1 MKNALTLILV
11 SALALSACGPKA
23 GTFALKQGTPAYTL
37 ALDLA
42 KISPALAPDKTT
54 VLVETKT
61 FKVTAAEVIQSAR
74 DLMGT
79 RSDQLK
85 SFDAG
90 QLKQIFDQN
99 AESMAER
106 RLIAAA
112 AAEAKTIVTPDEL
125 QQVLQSQYAQA
136 GGEQAFLDALK
147 KAEVS
152 IDHVKASIQDSL
164 LINKFLTAAAEKGA
178 VVTEDELRRA
188 YAEEAA
194 GDKTASVRHI
204 LLMTQGKT
212 DQEKAAARAKIEG
225 LLAKARAGADFAELA
240 KTYSEDPGSKANG
253 GLYEN
258 FPRGQMVKSFEDA
271 AFSVPVGQLSG
282 VIETPYG
289 YHILKVIDR
298 KKETRSF
305 EEARAEIESRL
316 KKDKESTVAKDY
328 VQGLKDKAGFKVI
341 GL

>member
-1 MKNALTLILV
+1 MKNALTLILI
-11 SALALSACGPKA
+11 SALALSACGQKA
-23 GTFALKQGTPAYTL
+23 GTFALKQGTPAYAL
-37 ALDLA
+37 ALELA

-54 VLVETKT
+54 VLVETKK
-61 FKVTAAEVIQSAR
+61 FKITAAEVVQSAR

-106 RLIAAA
+106 RLIVAAA
-112 AAEAKTIVTPDEL
+112 AAAKTIVTPDEL

-136 GGEQAFLDALK
+136 GGEQAFLEALK

-152 IDHVKASIQDSL
+152 IDQVKASVQDSL
-164 LINKFLTAAAEKGA
+164 LINKFLGGMAEKGA
-178 VVTEDELRRA
+178 VVTADELQKA
-188 YAEEAA
+188 YAGETA

-212 DQEKAAARAKIEG
+212 DQEKAAAKAKIED
-225 LLAKARAGADFAELA
+225 LLAKAKAGADFAGLA
-240 KTYSEDPGSKANG
+240 KAYSEDTGSRDNG

-258 FPRGQMVKSFEDA
+258 FPRGQMVKPFEDA

-282 VIETPYG
+282 VIETEYG
-289 YHILKVIDR
+289 YHILKVVDR

-316 KKDKESTVAKDY
+316 KKDKGPAVVKDY
-328 VQGLKDKAGFKVI
+328 VQGLKDKAQFKLI

>member
-11 SALALSACGPKA
+11 SVLALSACGPKA

-164 LINKFLTAAAEKGA
+164 LINKFLIAAAEKGA
-178 VVTEDELRRA
+178 VVTEDELRKA

-212 DQEKAAARAKIEG
+212 DQEKAAAKAKIEG

-298 KKETRSF
+298 KKEARSF